1 MKDLLNCP
9 NCGAP
14 ISGSKC
20 EYCGTTFSENR
31 DDDIS
36 DLNEKI
42 RLAMINISQYE
53 QTHNILNSIGPFRYN
68 DIRQSTQASINELNQ
83 FQYQNLRASTNVYPY
98 VEHISSPETKETF
111 WQKVKNWWN
120 MNGYL
125 FGF

>member
-1 MKDLLNCP
+1 MRDLLNCP

-14 ISGSKC
+14 INGSKC

-31 DDDIS
+31 DDDLK

-53 QTHNILNSIGPFRYN
+53 QTHNILNSIGPLRYN

-83 FQYQNLRASTNVYPY
+83 FQYQNLSA
-98 VEHISSPETKETF
+98 
-111 WQKVKNWWN
+111 
-120 MNGYL
+120 
-125 FGF
+125 